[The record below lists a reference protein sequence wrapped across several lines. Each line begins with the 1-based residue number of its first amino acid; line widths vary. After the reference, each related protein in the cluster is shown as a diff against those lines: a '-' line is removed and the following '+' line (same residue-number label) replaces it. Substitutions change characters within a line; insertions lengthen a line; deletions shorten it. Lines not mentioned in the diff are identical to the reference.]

1 MSGVQV
7 AASFLLVIV
16 GMIYYKTPEDGQVTE
31 CGSLLPDWQSVSAI
45 FSFYTIV
52 FVLMV
57 VANIWFIRHTRREA
71 ATEVSIWVIL
81 THPALRLILCKLNVI
96 TQSSVFSFLLLSKW
110 SKCDI
115 IAIIIRSLVQYVINH
130 NHHKTAKRP

>member
-96 TQSSVFSFLLLSKW
+96 TQCSVFSFFLLSKW